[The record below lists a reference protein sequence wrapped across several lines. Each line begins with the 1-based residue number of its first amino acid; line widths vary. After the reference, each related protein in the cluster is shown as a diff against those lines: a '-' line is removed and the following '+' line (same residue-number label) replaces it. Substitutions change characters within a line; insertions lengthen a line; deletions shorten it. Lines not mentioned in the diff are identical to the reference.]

1 VGNILYR
8 IGKAGEKSMEYKR
21 VIIKLLEGMEEEKEE
36 EFLKVLYTII
46 IRHVIRNDKST
57 I

>member
-1 VGNILYR
+1 
-8 IGKAGEKSMEYKR
+8 MEYKR

-36 EFLKVLYTII
+36 EFLKMLYTIT
-46 IRHVIRNDKST
+46 IRHIRKNRGNT

>member
-1 VGNILYR
+1 
-8 IGKAGEKSMEYKR
+8 MEYKR

>member
-1 VGNILYR
+1 MGNILYR